1 MHQTNR
7 QLPQVPDQTPVIDY
21 IKFRTIFTTRSKH
34 YCMYN
39 CMIRKVT
46 VSLVFICCVLL
57 TLTPQASA
65 QDTLGTGSLDGR
77 TNTINTAVPFLRIS
91 PDARAGA
98 MGDAGVATSPDAN
111 SIYWN
116 LAKVPFATS
125 RSNVSVTYTPWLKEL
140 VNDVFLASVAG
151 YYQMD
156 EYQTVS
162 GSLRYFSLGTI
173 NFTDVTGTPTYDYRP
188 REFAFDAGY
197 ARKLSDN
204 FSVALAGRFIYSNLA
219 SGDIGGRVI
228 KPGKAFA
235 ADLSL
240 FYTKN
245 YEKANGAI
253 NTWNIGAAF
262 TNIGT
267 KISYTE
273 SATNKDFIP
282 TNMGLGTAY
291 TIGMDQTSKIM
302 FTLDL
307 NKLLVPTP
315 DSSGAYRQKG
325 VLSGVF
331 SSFGDAPGGMSEELK
346 EITLSLGSEYSY
358 NDQFFVRA
366 GYFYENK
373 MKGNRKYVTAG
384 VGVKYNMFG
393 LNFSYLVPSGNG
405 IQRNPLSNTLRFSLI
420 FDLDH
425 KEEDNSNT
433 W

>member
-1 MHQTNR
+1 MHQKHILNSR
-7 QLPQVPDQTPVIDY
+7 VPYQTPVIDN
-21 IKFRTIFTTRSKH
+21 IDFRTIFTTRSKH

-39 CMIRKVT
+39 CMIRKAT
-46 VSLVFICCVLL
+46 VNLVLICCILFSLSVN
-57 TLTPQASA
+57 A
-65 QDTLGTGSLDGR
+65 QISTDNLDGR

-116 LAKVPFATS
+116 LAKIPFATT
-125 RSNVSVTYTPWLKEL
+125 RSAISVTYTPWLKEL
-140 VNDVFLASVAG
+140 VNDVFLANLAG

-156 EYQTVS
+156 EFQTVS
-162 GSLRYFSLGTI
+162 ASLRYFSLGTI
-173 NFTDVTGTPTYDYRP
+173 NFTDVTGMPTYDYHP

-219 SGDIGGRVI
+219 SGDINGRVVR
-228 KPGKAFA
+228 PGKAFA
-235 ADLSL
+235 TDLSL
-240 FYTKN
+240 FYTKDF
-245 YEKANGAI
+245 EKDNSAV
-253 NTWNIGAAF
+253 NTWNVGVAL

-273 SATNKDFIP
+273 SATNKDFLP
-282 TNMGLGTAY
+282 TNLGLGTAY
-291 TIGMDQTSKIM
+291 TIGLDQTSKVM

-315 DSSGAYRQKG
+315 DSTGAYREKSTI
-325 VLSGVF
+325 SGMF
-331 SSFGDAPGGMSEELK
+331 SSFGDAPGGFKEELQ
-346 EITLSLGSEYSY
+346 EVTVSLGGEYGY

-373 MKGNRKYVTAG
+373 NKGNRKYVTAG
-384 VGVKYNMFG
+384 LGVKYNMFG

-420 FDLDH
+420 FDLGH
-425 KEEDNSNT
+425 REEDQGNN

>member
-1 MHQTNR
+1 MHQKHILNS
-7 QLPQVPDQTPVIDY
+7 QVPYQTPVIDN
-21 IKFRTIFTTRSKH
+21 IDFRTIFTTRSKH

-39 CMIRKVT
+39 CMIRKAT
-46 VSLVFICCVLL
+46 VNLVLICCILFSLSVN
-57 TLTPQASA
+57 A
-65 QDTLGTGSLDGR
+65 QIPTDNLDGR

-116 LAKVPFATS
+116 LAKIPFATT
-125 RSNVSVTYTPWLKEL
+125 RSAISVTYTPWLKEL
-140 VNDVFLASVAG
+140 VNDVFLANLAG

-156 EYQTVS
+156 EFQTVS
-162 GSLRYFSLGTI
+162 ASLRYFSLGTI
-173 NFTDVTGTPTYDYRP
+173 NFTDVTGMPTYDYHP

-197 ARKLSDN
+197 ARKLSDH

-219 SGDIGGRVI
+219 SGDINGRVVR
-228 KPGKAFA
+228 PGKAFA
-235 ADLSL
+235 TDLSL
-240 FYTKN
+240 FYTKDF
-245 YEKANGAI
+245 EKDNSAV
-253 NTWNIGAAF
+253 NTWNVGVAL

-273 SATNKDFIP
+273 SATNKDFLP
-282 TNMGLGTAY
+282 TNLGLGTSY
-291 TIGMDQTSKIM
+291 TIGLDQTSKVM

-315 DSSGAYRQKG
+315 DSTGAYREKSTI
-325 VLSGVF
+325 SGMF
-331 SSFGDAPGGMSEELK
+331 SSFGDAPGGFKEELQ
-346 EITLSLGSEYSY
+346 EVTVSLGGEYGY

-373 MKGNRKYVTAG
+373 NKGNRKYVTAG
-384 VGVKYNMFG
+384 LGVKYNMFG

-420 FDLDH
+420 FDLGH
-425 KEEDNSNT
+425 REEDQGNN

>member
-1 MHQTNR
+1 
-7 QLPQVPDQTPVIDY
+7 
-21 IKFRTIFTTRSKH
+21 
-34 YCMYN
+34 MYN
-39 CMIRKVT
+39 CMIRKAT
-46 VSLVFICCVLL
+46 VNLVLICCILFSLSVN
-57 TLTPQASA
+57 A
-65 QDTLGTGSLDGR
+65 QISTDNLDGR

-116 LAKVPFATS
+116 LAKIPFATT
-125 RSNVSVTYTPWLKEL
+125 RSAISVTYTPWLKEL
-140 VNDVFLASVAG
+140 VNDVFLANLAG

-156 EYQTVS
+156 EFQTVS
-162 GSLRYFSLGTI
+162 ASLRYFSLGTI
-173 NFTDVTGTPTYDYRP
+173 NFTDVTGMPTYDYHP

-219 SGDIGGRVI
+219 SGDINGRVVR
-228 KPGKAFA
+228 PGKAFA
-235 ADLSL
+235 TDLSL
-240 FYTKN
+240 FYTKDF
-245 YEKANGAI
+245 EKDNSAV
-253 NTWNIGAAF
+253 NTWNVGVAL

-273 SATNKDFIP
+273 SATNKDFLP
-282 TNMGLGTAY
+282 TNLGLGTAY
-291 TIGMDQTSKIM
+291 TIGLDQTSKVM

-315 DSSGAYRQKG
+315 DSTGAYREKSTI
-325 VLSGVF
+325 SGMF
-331 SSFGDAPGGMSEELK
+331 SSFGDAPGGFKEELQ
-346 EITLSLGSEYSY
+346 EVTVSLGGEYGY

-373 MKGNRKYVTAG
+373 NKGNRKYVTAG
-384 VGVKYNMFG
+384 LGVKYNMFG

-420 FDLDH
+420 FDLGH
-425 KEEDNSNT
+425 REEDQGNN

>member
-1 MHQTNR
+1 MHQKHILNSR
-7 QLPQVPDQTPVIDY
+7 VPYQTPVIDY
-21 IKFRTIFTTRSKH
+21 IEFRTIFTTRSKH

-39 CMIRKVT
+39 CMIRKAT
-46 VSLVFICCVLL
+46 VNLVLICCILFSL
-57 TLTPQASA
+57 SLSA
-65 QDTLGTGSLDGR
+65 QISTDDLDGR

-116 LAKVPFATS
+116 LAKISFAPT
-125 RSNVSVTYTPWLKEL
+125 RSAISVTYTPWLKEL
-140 VNDVFLASVAG
+140 VNDVFLANLSG

-156 EYQTVS
+156 EFQTVS
-162 GSLRYFSLGTI
+162 ASLRYFSLGTI
-173 NFTDVTGTPTYDYRP
+173 NFTDVTGMPTYDYRP

-197 ARKLSDN
+197 ARKLSEN

-219 SGDIGGRVI
+219 SGDINGRVI
-228 KPGKAFA
+228 RPGKAFA
-235 ADLSL
+235 TDLSL
-240 FYTKN
+240 FYTKD
-245 YEKANGAI
+245 YEKSNSAV
-253 NTWNIGAAF
+253 NTWNVGLAL

-273 SATNKDFIP
+273 SATNKDFLP
-282 TNMGLGTAY
+282 TNFALGTAY
-291 TIGMDQTSKIM
+291 TIGMDETSKLM

-315 DSSGAYRQKG
+315 DSAGAYREKST
-325 VLSGVF
+325 LSGMF
-331 SSFGDAPGGMSEELK
+331 SSFGDAPGGMKEELQ
-346 EITLSLGSEYSY
+346 EVTVSLGGEYSY

-373 MKGNRKYVTAG
+373 NKGNRKYVTAG
-384 VGVKYNMFG
+384 LGVKYNMFG

-420 FDLDH
+420 FDLGH
-425 KEEDNSNT
+425 QEEEGGNN